1 MTLTS
6 LPLRFFRHLFFR
18 RLGLALFSL
27 VMTVEVAGF
36 TPSQGGVAAAYAQT
50 TVTEAEAT
58 SYARAVLEMEG
69 PRTQAHTEIKN
80 LLMAQNLGQG
90 NVPMRCDNV
99 NVAVS
104 DLPRNV
110 RSQARSILTGYCE
123 EARRIVLRNNLR
135 LEQFNAITAAHRQ
148 DPALANRIQQI
159 MLELQQQSTH
169 LPALPNYA
177 FSLPGAL
184 PLIAHAI
191 Y

>member
-1 MTLTS
+1 MTLTTFH
-6 LPLRFFRHLFFR
+6 LRFLR
-18 RLGLALFSL
+18 RLSLTLFSL
-27 VMTVEVAGF
+27 MMTVGVATF
-36 TPSQGGVAAAYAQT
+36 SPPRVVVAAAYAQT
-50 TVTEAEAT
+50 SITEAEAT

-80 LLMAQNLGQG
+80 LLVAQNLDQSS
-90 NVPMRCDNV
+90 VSMRCDNV
-99 NVAVS
+99 NTAVS
-104 DLPRNV
+104 DLPRSV
-110 RSQARSILTGYCE
+110 RSQARTILTGYCE

-148 DPALANRIQQI
+148 DPALADRIQQI

-169 LPALPNYA
+169 LPALPDYA